1 VESDA
6 GIRDQPG
13 RWPVTASRYLHR
25 DDWVVAL
32 REDELHRPGHPE
44 EPFPRL
50 VVEHPGAVIVLAVDD
65 REQACCLRHYRHAAG
80 GTFVEIPAGIRD
92 TIGEEP
98 LETARRELR
107 EEVELEAH
115 DWRHLLTLRPRAG
128 ISAEEHVV
136 FLARDLHHADRGGFA
151 LRHEE
156 AEMEVLWVPMPRLLE
171 AVLAG
176 DVTEA
181 PLVAAVLAYDVLAQ
195 RGRL

>member
-1 VESDA
+1 MESDA
-6 GIRDQPG
+6 GIHDQPG

-32 REDELHRPGHPE
+32 REDEVHRPGHPE

-65 REQACCLRHYRHAAG
+65 REHVCCLRHYRHAAG

-92 TIGEEP
+92 TAGEEP

-115 DWRHLLTLRPRAG
+115 DWRHLLTLRPSAG

-181 PLVAAVLAYDVLAQ
+181 PLVAAVLAYDVLAR

>member
-1 VESDA
+1 MSA
-6 GIRDQPG
+6 L
-13 RWPVTASRYLHR
+13 A
-25 DDWVVAL
+25 AL
-32 REDELHRPGHPE
+32 RTALQHTPPSDGP
-44 EPFPRL
+44 
-50 VVEHPGAVIVLAVDD
+50 V
-65 REQACCLRHYRHAAG
+65 
-80 GTFVEIPAGIRD
+80 
-92 TIGEEP
+92 IGEP
-98 LETARRELR
+98 LRAAVCAIIAGPERAPSICLIRRARWQSDPWSEHIALPGGRQSGDEAPPATARRELR

-115 DWRHLLTLRPRAG
+115 DWRHLLTLRPSAG

-181 PLVAAVLAYDVLAQ
+181 PLVAAVLAYDVLAR